1 MGTKGILRQVVT
13 FLPLLNLHKKEYRF
27 RVNAVSRLCLPS
39 FIRSGASA
47 LAIGLVA
54 GGLAVS
60 GTADAAPN
68 LKSEE
73 NRTPVASASGGIALY
88 EDPKIESRE
97 QWAVEFL
104 QLGGWPVTGQNVCA
118 VVGWELAEGGH
129 FVPGSTTFN
138 PLNTSHT
145 MPGSTVFN
153 SHGVKNY
160 PNWAT
165 GLVASVKTLE
175 LGFYSGI
182 RAALDQGNNANG
194 VLSALFA
201 SPWGTKHGSVP
212 GGCLARA
219 AMFDQKREEVE
230 GKIKKETAAL
240 KKEQAALAAARVKSA
255 KLEERYSDR
264 APKVRAAKKALNQ
277 LARQLYV
284 QSAEPEMIALAE
296 SVTAG
301 DPIQY
306 AVVSDYV
313 KRASDRDGSSVTRA
327 IQYLAKVQGRVDQ
340 AHKQVESLERSIDS
354 HEQTIEDSENE
365 LAGLASALL
374 VG

>member
-1 MGTKGILRQVVT
+1 MWSMLR
-13 FLPLLNLHKKEYRF
+13 LNLHKRRSRF
-27 RVNAVSRLCLPS
+27 RVNFVPRLCSSL
-39 FIRSGASA
+39 FIRPGASV
-47 LAIGLVA
+47 LAIGMAAGSLIA
-54 GGLAVS
+54 GGAVVS
-60 GTADAAPN
+60 AAPTP
-68 LKSEE
+68 KPEE
-73 NRTPVASASGGIALY
+73 NKTPIASAEGGIALY
-88 EDPKIESRE
+88 EDPKIENRE

-104 QLGGWPVTGQNVCA
+104 QLGGWPVTGANVCA

-165 GLVASVKTLE
+165 GLVANVKTLQ

-182 RAALDQGNNANG
+182 RAALEQGNNPNG

-219 AMFDQKREEVE
+219 GEFDAQRAVLET
-230 GKIKKETAAL
+230 KIDNVTAAL
-240 KKEQAALAAARVKSA
+240 TKEEADLAAARVSLA
-255 KLEERYSDR
+255 KTERRFSDR
-264 APKVRAAKKALNQ
+264 APKVREAKRALNQ
-277 LARQLYV
+277 LARQMYV
-284 QSAEPEMIALAE
+284 QSAEPEMIALFE

-301 DPIQY
+301 DPISY
-306 AVVSDYV
+306 AVIRDYV
-313 KRASDRDGSSVTRA
+313 KRAGDRDGTSVAR
-327 IQYLAKVQGRVDQ
+327 
-340 AHKQVESLERSIDS
+340 QVEYLERVQTKIKTSREKVTALETS
-354 HEQTIEDSENE
+354 VEQRKQAIEATETEMAD
-365 LAGLASALL
+365 LASNVL
-374 VG
+374 GGS

>member
-1 MGTKGILRQVVT
+1 MALKNRRFASVLALTALLMTSTLVT
-13 FLPLLNLHKKEYRF
+13 
-27 RVNAVSRLCLPS
+27 
-39 FIRSGASA
+39 
-47 LAIGLVA
+47 
-54 GGLAVS
+54 GGMTTAAPIPTPTP
-60 GTADAAPN
+60 TADTD
-68 LKSEE
+68 EV
-73 NRTPVASASGGIALY
+73 RTPVASAEGGIALY
-88 EDPKIESRE
+88 EEPKIENRE

-165 GLVASVKTLE
+165 GLVASVKTMQ

-182 RAALDQGNNANG
+182 RAALDQGNNAGG
-194 VLSALFA
+194 VLGALFA

-219 AMFDQKREEVE
+219 GEFDTKRQVLEDR
-230 GKIKKETAAL
+230 IDKETAAL
-240 KKEQAALAAARVKSA
+240 AKEEAELAAAKVSLAQTER
-255 KLEERYSDR
+255 RYSDR
-264 APKVRAAKKALNQ
+264 APKVRKAKQALNQ
-277 LARQLYV
+277 LARQMYV
-284 QSAEPEMIALAE
+284 QSAEPEMIALFE

-301 DPIQY
+301 DPISY
-306 AVVSDYV
+306 AVIRDYV
-313 KRASDRDGSSVTRA
+313 KRAGDRDGTSVAR
-327 IQYLAKVQGRVDQ
+327 
-340 AHKQVESLERSIDS
+340 QVEYLERVQTKIKTSREKVSSLEGSV
-354 HEQTIEDSENE
+354 EQRKQAIEATETEMAD
-365 LAGLASALL
+365 LASNVL
-374 VG
+374 GGS